1 MMQKYTS
8 LLLSV
13 VPSRCFLTLCSEIT
27 NRILNLDKNSSKNI
41 EELKPLLQTEILYGY
56 CTNLDLFLSD
66 IYTISDFYGVSD
78 EYIMGGSE
86 IDKKTYN
93 DSLDEVAQKFLDVF
107 LELNEDNRDIIIGD
121 MKKLLKEQRRE
132 EALST
137 IMVHK
142 QAK

>member
-1 MMQKYTS
+1 M
-8 LLLSV
+8 
-13 VPSRCFLTLCSEIT
+13 
-27 NRILNLDKNSSKNI
+27 
-41 EELKPLLQTEILYGY
+41 
-56 CTNLDLFLSD
+56 SD

>member
-1 MMQKYTS
+1 M
-8 LLLSV
+8 
-13 VPSRCFLTLCSEIT
+13 
-27 NRILNLDKNSSKNI
+27 
-41 EELKPLLQTEILYGY
+41 
-56 CTNLDLFLSD
+56 SD
-66 IYTISDFYGVSD
+66 IYTVSDFYGVSD

-93 DSLDEVAQKFLDVF
+93 DSLDEIAQKFLDVF

-132 EALST
+132 EALPT
-137 IMVHK
+137 KMVHR